1 MHDLKAELTADKF
14 VRFWMFRKVSITHAY
29 GLRRDSLSRLL
40 GK

>member
-1 MHDLKAELTADKF
+1 MNYLKAELVADNLLGF
-14 VRFWMFRKVSITHAY
+14 GCFRKVSITHAY